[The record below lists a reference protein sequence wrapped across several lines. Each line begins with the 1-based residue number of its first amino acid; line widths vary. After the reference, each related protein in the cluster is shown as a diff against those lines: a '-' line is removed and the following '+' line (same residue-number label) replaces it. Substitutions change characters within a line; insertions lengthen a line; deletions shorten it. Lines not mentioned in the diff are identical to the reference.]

1 MWLYSLAQT
10 WILSASVSAIA
21 LPISLLLGAG
31 IAKKRIAGTQFA
43 LAILSA
49 MIAVPIYVQAGAWN
63 SMFGQ
68 FGWWTMTQVGASQNP
83 LGGMPAVVWIHAVSA
98 IPWLTLVFVF
108 GFLRSN
114 RRIEEAGALEADWL
128 TVLLRIQLPLL
139 SPFILLASLLL
150 LILVSVDMTITNL
163 YRVST
168 VTEMVYQQASA
179 GQMDQWTWVI
189 PLLSVPSIAFAFALL
204 HGYCF
209 RALWKGTFSITNSDR
224 FLSLNEPRPYHTLQ
238 HRILVNTLF
247 WSVLL
252 LIGLLPILNL
262 IWNAGW
268 ISPVMAEGKAGYW
281 SIGQL
286 AHSLLGTP
294 VEFREEFGWSI
305 YIGVVA
311 ASWWLLAGL
320 TISLLAIRFPVLRN
334 PLGILCLLSVFLP
347 GPLVGLFT
355 IWFWNRSEPQWFGWL
370 YDHTLI
376 GPITALGFRMFPAAY
391 LASYFCLRRIPASV
405 MEASRLE
412 GCGQTRFLLGW
423 FSRSKGYLLACWLL
437 LFLLSLADLSA
448 ILLVV
453 PPGVTPISAR
463 IFELLHYGVRYQEA
477 GVCLILASMSMF
489 FGVVIL
495 QILSFGYHNGYRSGS
510 VDES

>member
-1 MWLYSLAQT
+1 MWLHSLAQT
-10 WILSASVSAIA
+10 WILMAAVSAIA
-21 LPISLLLGAG
+21 LPVSLLLGAC
-31 IAKKRIAGTQFA
+31 IAKNRIIGVHFA

-83 LGGMPAVVWIHAVSA
+83 LGGMPAVVWIYAVSA
-98 IPWLTLVFVF
+98 IPWLTFVFVF

-114 RRIEEAGALEADWL
+114 RRIEEAGSIEADWL

-139 SPFILLASLLL
+139 SPFILLATLLL

-168 VTEMVYQQASA
+168 VTEMVYQQVSA
-179 GQMDQWTWVI
+179 GHIDQWTWVT
-189 PLLSVPSIAFAFALL
+189 PLLSVPLIAFVFTAL
-204 HGYCF
+204 HNYCF
-209 RALWKGTFSITNSDR
+209 RALWKGSFSITNTDR
-224 FLSLNEPRPYHTLQ
+224 FLSTNQQIPYQTLLQ
-238 HRILVNTLF
+238 RVTYNTLF

-252 LIGLLPILNL
+252 LIGFLPILNL

-286 AHSLLGTP
+286 VQSLQATP
-294 VEFREEFGWSI
+294 IEFREEFGWSL
-305 YIGVVA
+305 YIGVVT
-311 ASWWLLAGL
+311 ASCWLFAGL
-320 TISLLAIRFPVLRN
+320 ATSLFAMRFSAIRN
-334 PLGILCLLSVFLP
+334 PLGVFCLLLVFLP

-391 LASYFCLRRIPASV
+391 LASDLCLRRVPASLI
-405 MEASRLE
+405 EASRLE
-412 GCGQTRFLLGW
+412 GYGQTRFLLGW
-423 FSRSKGYLLACWLL
+423 LSRSKGYLLACWLL

-477 GVCLILASMSMF
+477 GVCLTIASMSMF
-489 FGVVIL
+489 LGFVIL
-495 QILSFGYHNGYRSGS
+495 QILSFGLHNGYRSGS
-510 VDES
+510 ADES

>member
-1 MWLYSLAQT
+1 MA
-10 WILSASVSAIA
+10 AVSVIA

-31 IAKKRIAGTQFA
+31 IAKKRIIGTPFA
-43 LAILSA
+43 LAIVSA

-83 LGGMPAVVWIHAVSA
+83 LGGLPAVVWIHAVSV
-98 IPWLTLVFVF
+98 IPWLTIVFVF
-108 GFLRSN
+108 AILRSN
-114 RRIEEAGALEADWL
+114 RKIEEAGALETDWL

-139 SPFILLASLLL
+139 SPFILLGSLLM

-168 VTEMVYQQASA
+168 ITEMVYQQASA
-179 GQMDQWTWVI
+179 GHIDQWTWVV
-189 PLLSVPSIAFAFALL
+189 PLLSVPLVAFVFTAL
-204 HGYCF
+204 HRYCF
-209 RALWKGTFSITNSDR
+209 RSLWKGSFSIIAVDR
-224 FLSLNEPRPYHTLQ
+224 FLSTNQQIPYQTSQ
-238 HRILVNTLF
+238 QGIICNISF
-247 WSVLL
+247 WSVFL
-252 LIGLLPILNL
+252 LIGLLPLLNL

-268 ISPVMAEGKAGYW
+268 VSPVMADGKAGYW
-281 SIGQL
+281 SVGQL
-286 AHSLLGTP
+286 IQSLLGTP
-294 VEFREEFGWSI
+294 IEFREEFGWSI

-311 ASWWLLAGL
+311 ASGWLLAGL
-320 TISLLAIRFPVLRN
+320 AVSLLAIRFSALRN
-334 PLGILCLLSVFLP
+334 PVGVLCLLLVFLP

-370 YDHTLI
+370 YDHTLA
-376 GPITALGFRMFPAAY
+376 GPITALGFRMFPVAY
-391 LASYFCLRRIPASV
+391 LAGYFCLRRVPASV
-405 MEASRLE
+405 IEASRLE

-423 FSRSKGYLLACWLL
+423 LSRSKGYLLACWLL

-453 PPGVTPISAR
+453 PPGITPVSAR

-489 FGVVIL
+489 FGVAIL
-495 QILSFGYHNGYRSGS
+495 LILSFGYHNGYRSGS
-510 VDES
+510 SDQS